1 MGILLRYD
9 SRKGTL
15 LVSPPVCSRVQV
27 PCTVQLPVDWHSA
40 VIGPPPVLHVPLHT
54 VPGAELLPQSKAPPV
69 GASGLPVH
77 TASVRKIHAQTEA

>member
-1 MGILLRYD
+1 MFWLH
-9 SRKGTL
+9 
-15 LVSPPVCSRVQV
+15 V

-54 VPGAELLPQSKAPPV
+54 VPAAASLPQAKLPPV

-77 TASVRKIHAQTEA
+77 TASGRYIFWGGGEVVKNRY